1 MPPAAVS
8 CTGVAGR
15 RRDAK
20 ATHNTG
26 WAGSTGGAARTGQCR
41 GSGAANPD
49 NRGGVAARQ
58 PPASTTGRT
67 RTILANPEDRGC
79 RLNRSGSSREGRR
92 GKAKDRDCPNPEGG
106 EGGEDLGVVLCLFV
120 PAPED
125 MPKLKSRK
133 AAAKRFKAT
142 GSGKFLRRRAFRS
155 HLLDHKSPKRKRY
168 LGTMAVVDERDAD
181 NVSAMLPYA

>member
-1 MPPAAVS
+1 MRQRSPNP
-8 CTGVAGR
+8 GGGPG
-15 RRDAK
+15 AK
-20 ATHNTG
+20 A
-26 WAGSTGGAARTGQCR
+26 
-41 GSGAANPD
+41 D
-49 NRGGVAARQ
+49 
-58 PPASTTGRT
+58 
-67 RTILANPEDRGC
+67 
-79 RLNRSGSSREGRR
+79 
-92 GKAKDRDCPNPEGG
+92 
-106 EGGEDLGVVLCLFV
+106 GVVLCLFV